1 LINQTANHNQ
11 QKGDGKMAQD
21 NEVQGDVIQIPQE
34 FILLKD
40 QYMVELSK
48 KLISLTMLRKQPGMD
63 YLDNLDNHM
72 EDLASIKGKIR
83 EVDEMINSIK
93 NQQQPTGVDND

>member
-1 LINQTANHNQ
+1 
-11 QKGDGKMAQD
+11 MAQD
-21 NEVQGDVIQIPQE
+21 KEIQGDVIQIPQE

-40 QYMVELSK
+40 QYMIELSK

-83 EVDEMINSIK
+83 EVDEMIESIK

>member
-1 LINQTANHNQ
+1 
-11 QKGDGKMAQD
+11 MAQD

-48 KLISLTMLRKQPGMD
+48 KLISLTMVRKQPSAD
-63 YLDNLDNHM
+63 YIDNLDTHM
-72 EDLASIKGKIR
+72 GDLADIKSKIR
-83 EVDEMINSIK
+83 EIDEMIESIK
-93 NQQQPTGVDND
+93 NQQQPTGVAQ

>member
-1 LINQTANHNQ
+1 
-11 QKGDGKMAQD
+11 MAQD

-48 KLISLTMLRKQPGMD
+48 KLISLTMLRKQPSMD

>member
-1 LINQTANHNQ
+1 
-11 QKGDGKMAQD
+11 MAQD

-93 NQQQPTGVDND
+93 NKQQPTGVDND